1 MGKTMNDTP
10 EMTDETETL
19 REQAR
24 LLGMSSEREAAL
36 RGEIERLKRELSNM
50 KDQRDCAMWIIEQK
64 EKNKTS
70 DKSDKNQHNVAQ
82 TGQTHE
88 N

>member
-1 MGKTMNDTP
+1 
-10 EMTDETETL
+10 
-19 REQAR
+19 
-24 LLGMSSEREAAL
+24 L

-50 KDQRDCAMWIIEQK
+50 QDQRDCAMWIIEQK

>member
-24 LLGMSSEREAAL
+24 LLGMSGERECAL

-50 KDQRDCAMWIIEQK
+50 QDQRDCAMWIIEQK